1 MSAVTYRAIARGQ
14 TPDGV
19 WHDAGSMFT
28 TDAPEGDWMQPLDD
42 AGQPIA
48 KEKRQPAPRPG
59 SSDAIRKE
67 IADKAKVII
76 ADMQDDFDAK
86 LKAETA
92 RADGAVE
99 DLSKLKAEAEKG
111 LIDAAEAADKATQR
125 AEAAEKERDALQ
137 AEIAKLKATPA
148 KK

>member
-1 MSAVTYRAIARGQ
+1 MSAVTYRAISRGQ

-59 SSDAIRKE
+59 SLDAIRKE
-67 IADKAKVII
+67 ISDKAKVII
-76 ADMQDDFDAK
+76 ADMQDDFDGR
-86 LKAETA
+86 LKAESD
-92 RADGAVE
+92 RANAAE
-99 DLSKLKAEAEKG
+99 DELSKLKASATEKG
-111 LIDAAEAADKATQR
+111 LIDAEAAAMATQR
-125 AEAAEKERDALQ
+125 AETAEKERDALQ